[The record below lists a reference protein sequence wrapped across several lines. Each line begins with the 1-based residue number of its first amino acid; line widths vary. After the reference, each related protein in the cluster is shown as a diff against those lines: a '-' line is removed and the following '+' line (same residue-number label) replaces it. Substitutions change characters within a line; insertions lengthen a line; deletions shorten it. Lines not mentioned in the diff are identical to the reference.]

1 MGIII
6 YYLSGD
12 TETFTNIVKIKKEAY
27 SILITFDDGSTKQIL
42 TNNIDVI
49 EAYI

>member
-12 TETFTNIVKIKKEAY
+12 TETFTNIVKIEREP
-27 SILITFDDGSTKQIL
+27 SCILITFDNGSTKQIL
-42 TNNIDVI
+42 INNIDVI
-49 EAYI
+49 EVYI